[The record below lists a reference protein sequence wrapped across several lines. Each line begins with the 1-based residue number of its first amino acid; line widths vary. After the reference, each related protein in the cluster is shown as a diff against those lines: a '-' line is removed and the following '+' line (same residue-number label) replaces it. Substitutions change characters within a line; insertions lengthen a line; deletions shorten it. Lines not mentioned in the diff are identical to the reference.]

1 MQAGELDTKSAGYYA
16 YAAALNARMTSL
28 VNSSHFSDA
37 QKLQAERMRLAIDL
51 VYASRGVHVNYRKT
65 QITIKVDQPRVR
77 DRAMLAMLEQDWTG
91 AGVTKR
97 VSDQGVNYRIAR
109 I

>member
-1 MQAGELDTKSAGYYA
+1 MQTVDIDSKSAGSYA

-37 QKLQAERMRLAIDL
+37 QKLQAERMQLAIDL
-51 VYASRGVHVNYRKT
+51 VYSSRGVHVNYRKT

-77 DRAMLAMLEQDWTG
+77 DRRMLALLEQDWTG
-91 AGVTKR
+91 AGVVKR
-97 VSDQGVNYRIAR
+97 VSDQGINYRIAR
-109 I
+109 V